1 MQSLH
6 PPLIQADK
14 LKNDLS
20 TLRNEYSGHPLRRDQ
35 VPDVPADL
43 FGRWMEEA
51 LEAGCNEPTAM
62 TLSTTD
68 SSGGVTS
75 RIVLLKGADENGFV
89 FFTHYESAKS
99 LAIGENPRVSALFFW
114 PELWRQVRIEGI
126 ATRLDPSASDHYFA
140 SRPRG
145 SQLAAWIS
153 PQSRQITSREEL
165 EKAFRAQEKRF
176 AGSGSIPRPPFWGGY
191 RIVPHR
197 MEFWQGRENRL
208 HDRIR
213 YEKEDHAWKTERL
226 AP

>member
-1 MQSLH
+1 M
-6 PPLIQADK
+6 
-14 LKNDLS
+14 
-20 TLRNEYSGHPLRRDQ
+20 
-35 VPDVPADL
+35 PADL
-43 FGRWMEEA
+43 FRRWMEEA
-51 LEAGCNEPTAM
+51 LEADCNEPTAM
-62 TLSTTD
+62 TLSTSD
-68 SSGGVTS
+68 SSDGVTS
-75 RIVLLKGADENGFV
+75 RIVLLKGADENGFI

-99 LAIGENPRVSALFFW
+99 RAIGENPRVSVLLFW
-114 PELWRQVRIEGI
+114 PELWRQVRIEGT
-126 ATRLDPSASDHYFA
+126 ATRLDVSDSDHYFA

-153 PQSRQITSREEL
+153 PQSRQLTSREEL
-165 EKAFRAQEKRF
+165 EKAFREQEKRF
-176 AGSGSIPRPPFWGGY
+176 AGSGSIPRPPYWGGY